1 MTKFNFNDKKIAGS
15 KGSISVIVALS
26 VMAIILSI
34 GLSASYTASTELS
47 LSGDSSE
54 SAKAYYAAE
63 AGLEEAMYDRLR
75 GGPGNSGIIPTG
87 TRCDSGWDSFG
98 LARYCLVVTSIPD
111 PPATIDDIM
120 AIKSVGEYGSVRR
133 SVQISF

>member
-1 MTKFNFNDKKIAGS
+1 MKKNLKKTAGS

-63 AGLEEAMYDRLR
+63 AGLERAMYDRLR
-75 GGPGNSGIIPTG
+75 GGASKSGEIPSG
-87 TRCDSGWDSFG
+87 TTCDVGWDSFG
-98 LARYCLVVTSIPD
+98 LARYCLVVTPSL
-111 PPATIDDIM
+111 PATVSDIT
-120 AIKSVGEYGSVRR
+120 AIKAVGEYGSVRR
-133 SVQISF
+133 SVEISF